1 MRAPC
6 VSSREAGRAHLGLR
20 VVRVCSLAGLRG
32 HYNALDDCITISNR
46 HATMPSDRGVCVG
59 DGPAL
64 PHTDIIVMIEGG
76 AASKLQG
83 LITGLSREMT
93 RRMSIHNCL

>member
-1 MRAPC
+1 MHSTT
-6 VSSREAGRAHLGLR
+6 VSQYQQACDQG
-20 VVRVCSLAGLRG
+20 
-32 HYNALDDCITISNR
+32 
-46 HATMPSDRGVCVG
+46 MPSDRGVCVG

-64 PHTDIIVMIEGG
+64 PHIDIVMIEGG